1 MRAAEP
7 ELLNGFDVAAGSVQ
21 DLTVVPSS
29 MGDYAIAVTLADATV
44 TMALHVHE
52 LRSPGFAL
60 LVRDANGIHQVP
72 TPPCVTFRGALLEDP
87 ESKVIA
93 SIIDGQLTAEIH
105 QPSALQGLPGETWVV
120 QPVQS
125 VDPTAGPRL
134 HLVYRA
140 SDNTPL
146 PYHCGNTATPPAPP
160 MPPTGVDATVQCEI
174 ALEGDV
180 QFYNQNNSNVTTAQ
194 NDITSVMNQVDF
206 IFDRDCDVQYI
217 ITQIIITTTSVYSTN
232 DPGGLL
238 SEFGS
243 EWNTTH
249 ASVPRDVAHLFTGRN
264 LSGSVIGVAY
274 LGSVCNI
281 GGAYGLSQSR
291 FSSNFNRR
299 VGLTA
304 HELGHSFSAPH
315 CNSQNPCFIMCS
327 GLGGCS
333 NSLTQFGPSAA
344 GQIAS
349 FAQSR
354 SCVTVVPTQPIL
366 NSINPASVTVF
377 APGVVVLSGSGFFS
391 ATSVRIGSQTVTSG
405 WTVTNDNSIALSMPQ
420 GLMLG
425 TTTIDVTTP
434 LGTSNSMPVTYT
446 VTSPPRI
453 AAPTTA
459 AAGNLAVFNFGGTPS
474 RQWFITIGPINS
486 TSPFQGFPL
495 LNFAGIYGAGV
506 LDPQFGFGS
515 FSIPVPPGLGFL
527 PVFSQIIEA
536 TATPLSVTGTSA
548 LGTTL
553 LLN

>member
-7 ELLNGFDVAAGSVQ
+7 ELLNGFDVAAGTVQ
-21 DLTVVPSS
+21 DLTIAPNAT
-29 MGDYAIAVTLADATV
+29 GDYAITVTLADATV
-44 TMALHVHE
+44 TMALHEHD
-52 LRSPGFAL
+52 LRAPGFAL
-60 LVRDANGIHQVP
+60 LVRDATGLQQVP
-72 TPPCVTFRGALLEDP
+72 TPACVTFRGALIEHP
-87 ESKVIA
+87 ESKVVA
-93 SIIDGQLTAEIH
+93 SIIDGQLTAQIH
-105 QPSALQGLPGETWVV
+105 RPATLQGLPGETWVV
-120 QPVQS
+120 QPVQI
-125 VDPTAGPRL
+125 VEPNAGPRL

-146 PYHCGNTATPPAPP
+146 PYHCANTGSTPAPP

-180 QFYNQNNSNVTTAQ
+180 QFYNQNNSSVTNAQ

-217 ITQIIITTTSVYSTN
+217 ITQIIITTTGVYSTN

-274 LGSVCNI
+274 LGSICNI

-333 NSLTQFGPSAA
+333 NSVTQFGPSAA
-344 GQIAS
+344 GQISS

-354 SCVTVVPTQPIL
+354 SCLTVVPTQPIL
-366 NSINPASVTVF
+366 NAITPSNVTVF

-391 ATSVRIGSQTVTSG
+391 ATSVRIGSQTLTSG
-405 WTVTNDNSIALSMPQ
+405 FSVTNDSSIALQMPQ
-420 GLMLG
+420 GLLLG
-425 TTTIDVTTP
+425 TTTIDVTTS
-434 LGTSNSMPVTYT
+434 LGTSNSLPVTYT
-446 VTSPPRI
+446 PTSPPRI
-453 AAPTTA
+453 QAPTTA
-459 AAGNLAVFNFGGTPS
+459 EPGNLAVFQFGGTPS
-474 RQWFITIGPINS
+474 RQWFIMIGPVS
-486 TSPFQGFPL
+486 TTSPFQGFPL
-495 LNFAGIYGAGV
+495 LDLAGIYGAGV
-506 LDPQFGFGS
+506 LDPQFGFGN
-515 FSIPVPPGLGFL
+515 FSIPVPPGLGLL

-536 TATPLSVTGTSA
+536 TPSPLSVTGTSA